1 MVKKG
6 VASRY
11 LETLGGAEQT
21 AQALKPRSQARIN
34 SGSFKNNQKILK
46 SSSTSHFR
54 NLANNDIENLQ
65 LPGVTVDQ
73 EDVIGLQ
80 GRVRL
85 QKLEDEKHNWM
96 DMQRKNLAAYEYLC
110 YVGACK
116 E

>member
-11 LETLGGAEQT
+11 LETLGGAEVPPQP
-21 AQALKPRSQARIN
+21 LRPRSNARIN
-34 SGSFKNNQKILK
+34 SGTLRNQKILK

-54 NLANNDIENLQ
+54 NLANSDIENLK

-85 QKLEDEKHNWM
+85 MKLEDEKHNWM